1 MRERCAR
8 WRRLQANAFLRRVR
22 EDFAAVERGNEHTCA
37 CSFCWHEAFSAGR
50 ALQAVAAS
58 GMSEDELALAV
69 WHWMHSE
76 GPWEWKHRERLRSRL
91 GDDEK

>member
-1 MRERCAR
+1 MCAIGD
-8 WRRLQANAFLRRVR
+8 
-22 EDFAAVERGNEHTCA
+22 DFRPTPSSAASARTSLPSSEATSTPAPACCA
-37 CSFCWHEAFSAGR
+37 WHEAFSAGR

-69 WHWMHSE
+69 WHWLHPQ
-76 GPWEWKHRERLRSRL
+76 GRWEWKHRERLRYRL